1 MRGTSRTHLIL
12 GILGIFLLVG
22 TSVGVTLA
30 ASAGKSSPAGQ
41 ATTASDAGSSGYT
54 TAGPARAGV
63 LAGAATGAVRQ
74 VSSSPAVSY
83 PAWCCS
89 AGNPLGLTATG
100 QATVRGAG
108 SAARTL
114 AIARAVADA
123 RSQAKAAATASGI
136 SLGRIINMQLS
147 VPAYPYPIPMGAA
160 SAPNAASAATG
171 ISAAADSS
179 PPTTACR
186 AGSPCLYP
194 GISVYATVTVTW
206 AIS

>member
-12 GILGIFLLVG
+12 GTLGIFLLVG
-22 TSVGVTLA
+22 SSVGVTLA
-30 ASAGKSSPAGQ
+30 ASAGTSSAAGP

-54 TAGPARAGV
+54 TAGPTRAGV
-63 LAGAATGAVRQ
+63 VAGAVRS
-74 VSSSPAVSY
+74 VGSSPAVSY

-100 QATVRGAG
+100 QATVRGA
-108 SAARTL
+108 SWAARTL

-123 RSQAKAAATASGI
+123 RSQAKAAATAAGI
-136 SLGRIINMQLS
+136 SLGRIINMQVS
-147 VPAYPYPIPMGAA
+147 VPSYPYPIPMGAA

-171 ISAAADSS
+171 VSGAADSS
-179 PPTTACR
+179 PPSTACP